1 MPNKAEKKD
10 AIRPLSDDE
19 ETFTFDRSLL
29 APSGA
34 QVVRICKD
42 FGVIRVEDIII
53 DGFKKARGWPQKI

>member
-10 AIRPLSDDE
+10 TIRPLSDDE

-42 FGVIRVEDIII
+42 IGVIRVEDRLI
-53 DGFKKARGWPQKI
+53 DGI